1 MSESI
6 KRLLEM
12 STQTQ
17 PLDLKET
24 VGLFA
29 KSFQEFKDQIVA
41 CHSTNREDI
50 AENRKATTELANE
63 IRELVAEIRKDRES
77 RK

>member
-12 STQTQ
+12 STQTE
-17 PLDLKET
+17 PLDLKEA

-29 KSFQEFKDQIVA
+29 RSFQAFQDQIAA
-41 CHSTNREDI
+41 CHLANREDI
-50 AENRKATTELANE
+50 TENRRASTELANE
-63 IRELVAEIRKDRES
+63 IRQLVAEIRKDRQV
-77 RK
+77 RR